1 MTDLPLWASV
11 GFIFLLLF
19 MSAFFSGSETAL
31 TAASR
36 ARMHQLEKSGNNK
49 AAIVSKLIVARERL
63 IGALLLGNNLVNI
76 FASALATSV
85 LLKLFGDA
93 GVAYATLIMTL
104 MVLIFAEVLPKTW
117 AISDPDKFAT
127 AVAPVIRV
135 IVAIFGP
142 LVAMIEFIVRNIL
155 RFLGVGVDDNASVLS
170 AHDELRG
177 TLDLQHLEGGIVKDE
192 KDRIGGVLDLADL
205 EVSDVMVH
213 RTKLFALNVDMP
225 PEELVNEI
233 LGSTHTRIPMWRD
246 EPDNFVGLI
255 HAKDVLR
262 ALATVKGETN
272 QLDISKVI
280 TPLWY
285 VPDTTSLQS
294 QLNAFLKRKSHFA
307 LVIDEY
313 GEVMGLVTLEDIL
326 EEIVGEI
333 ADEHD
338 IELPGLNPQADGSVI
353 VDGSVPIRDL
363 NRATDWELP
372 DEEATTIAGLVIHE
386 AKMIPEER
394 QVFTFHGFRFTVL
407 QREKNRIT
415 RLRMLPVTK
424 PKARGAASKT

>member
-246 EPDNFVGLI
+246 EPDNFVGLV

-424 PKARGAASKT
+424 PKARGAASQT

>member
-246 EPDNFVGLI
+246 EPDNFVGLV